1 MKKRALISVSD
12 KNGVLEF
19 AKGLVKLSFE
29 IVSTGG
35 TYKHLKDNNV
45 DAIEVESV
53 TNFPEILGG
62 RVKTLHPMIHGAIL
76 AKKDDQNHIQ
86 EMKKHGIN
94 GIDLVCVNLY
104 PFELTIASDKCTIAD
119 GIENIDIGGVTLIR
133 AAAKNFEHVAI
144 VTSSDDYSLVLS
156 ELEKDKKLSNT
167 TKIYL
172 ARKGFNHTAYYDS
185 IIGDYLEH
193 QLEKT
198 ATADKID
205 KVEQTNKTTT
215 FVQEL
220 TIPSKLVQTLR
231 YGENAHQES
240 AFYKDSGN
248 IAGLLSSFKQIQ
260 GKELSYNNLVDADT
274 AWECVKQYSF
284 VPDEIKKQLGNKQAA
299 CVIVKHAN
307 PCGVALGVD
316 AIDCYSKANS
326 SDPVSSFGGI
336 IAFNVEVD
344 QYAAELIAKQFLEV
358 LIAPKYTK
366 EALAV
371 LSGKANVRVL
381 QIDLVNN
388 LNKIE
393 YKRVGG
399 GMLAQTPE
407 NKILEL
413 KEIKT
418 VTQIS
423 PDKNT
428 LLDLYFAWSVARFVK
443 SNAIILVK
451 NLQTIGIGAG
461 QMSRIDS
468 TKIAI
473 AKATDFGFDVKGSSC
488 ASDAFFPFRDNVD
501 TLAKNGIKAII
512 HPGGSIKDQEVFAA
526 ADEHNLS
533 MVLTGYR
540 VFRH

>member
-12 KNGVLEF
+12 KKGVLDF
-19 AKGLVKLSFE
+19 AKSLVKLGYE
-29 IVSTGG
+29 VISTGG
-35 TYKHLKDNNV
+35 TYQHLRNNHV
-45 DAIEVESV
+45 EAIEVASI
-53 TNFPEILGG
+53 TDFPEILDG

-76 AKKDDQNHIQ
+76 AKKDDNGHIQ
-86 EMKKHGIN
+86 ELEKYGIN
-94 GIDLVCVNLY
+94 PIDVVCVNLY
-104 PFELTIASDKCTIAD
+104 PFELTVSQEKCTIAD
-119 GIENIDIGGVTLIR
+119 AIENIDIGGVTLIR

-144 VTSSDDYSLVLS
+144 VTSSDDYELVLS
-156 ELEKDKKLSNT
+156 ELETNKKLT
-167 TKIYL
+167 TATKMYL

-185 IIGDYLEH
+185 IIGNYLEN
-193 QLEKT
+193 QLQNTE
-198 ATADKID
+198 
-205 KVEQTNKTTT
+205 TN
-215 FVQEL
+215 FVSEF
-220 TIPSKLVQTLR
+220 TIANKLVQTLR
-231 YGENAHQES
+231 YGENSHQAS
-240 AFYKDSGN
+240 AFYRDSGN
-248 IAGLLSSFKQIQ
+248 INGLLASFKQIQ

-284 VPDEIKKQLGNKQAA
+284 VPNEIKEQLGNKQAA

-316 AIDCYSKANS
+316 AIDSYSKANS

-344 QYAAELIAKQFLEV
+344 EYVARLISKQFLEV

-366 EALAV
+366 EALTV
-371 LSGKANVRVL
+371 LAEKPNVRVL
-381 QIDLVNN
+381 QIELVNN
-388 LNKIE
+388 LNKTE
-393 YKRVGG
+393 YKRIGG
-399 GMLAQTPE
+399 GILAQTSE
-407 NKILEL
+407 NKVLEL
-413 KEIKT
+413 KDIKT
-418 VTQIS
+418 VTEIT
-423 PDKNT
+423 PDKDT
-428 LLDLYFAWSVARFVK
+428 LLDLYFAWTVARFVK

-473 AKATDFGFDVKGSSC
+473 NKATDFGFDVRGSSC

-512 HPGGSIKDQEVFAA
+512 HPGGSIKDQEVFEAA
-526 ADEHNLS
+526 NENNLS